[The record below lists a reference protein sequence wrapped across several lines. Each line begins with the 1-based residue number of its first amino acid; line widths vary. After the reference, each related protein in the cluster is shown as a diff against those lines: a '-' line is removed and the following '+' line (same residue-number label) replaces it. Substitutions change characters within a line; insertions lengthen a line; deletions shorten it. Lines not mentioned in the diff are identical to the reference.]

1 MIPLASSFFRINVL
15 IVYYNDSDKFPK
27 SVGTKI
33 KKRFLEVVR
42 LLKIVLESEVGE
54 DWLLIKLFCFFHQE
68 LFLLKLAKNICKCFN
83 ELWPGYQQA

>member
-54 DWLLIKLFCFFHQE
+54 DCL
-68 LFLLKLAKNICKCFN
+68 
-83 ELWPGYQQA
+83 